1 MKKVKIVKQN
11 VRMKYKRQ
19 ETNCDLRKQRV
30 KWRVNWRVKWR
41 VKWRVNRRVNWRV
54 NWRA

>member
-19 ETNCDLRKQRV
+19 ETRDKRQETNRIKSCV
-30 KWRVNWRVKWR
+30 KISVVYGVK
-41 VKWRVNRRVNWRV
+41 VCV
-54 NWRA
+54 